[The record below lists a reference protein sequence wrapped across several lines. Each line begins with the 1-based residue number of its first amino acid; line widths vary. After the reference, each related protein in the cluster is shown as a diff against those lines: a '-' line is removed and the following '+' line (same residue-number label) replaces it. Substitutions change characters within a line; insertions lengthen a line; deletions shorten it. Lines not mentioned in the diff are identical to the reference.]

1 MAGRG
6 KNVVRFRRGARRHP
20 QWHLGYPPTKKRRRL
35 GPRHYLRGAMAVS
48 LVSLVGLQLGPDVAN
63 YTMSPAH
70 AGGCRVASI
79 VDGDTLK
86 LHCKHRG
93 LLRARLVGFD
103 TPEVFSPKCAYE
115 AWRGQAAT
123 WELRRLLFNAKTATY
138 IFQGLDRYGR
148 SLISVYLD
156 GKSLA
161 LSMVGSGHAVAYDGG
176 ARKNWCSEA
185 PA

>member
-1 MAGRG
+1 MAGRV

-20 QWHLGYPPTKKRRRL
+20 QWHLGDPPSAKRRGL
-35 GPRHYLRGAMAVS
+35 DPHTYLRGVIAVS
-48 LVSLVGLQLGPDVAN
+48 LLGLVGLQLAPDAAN
-63 YTMSPAH
+63 FTMSPAH

-79 VDGDTLK
+79 VDGDTVK

-93 LLRARLVGFD
+93 LVRARLVGFD
-103 TPEVFSPKCAYE
+103 APEVFSPKCAHE

-138 IFQGLDRYGR
+138 VFQGLDRYGR
-148 SLISVYLD
+148 SLVSVFLD

-161 LSMVGSGHAVAYDGG
+161 LSMVRSGHAVKYDGG
-176 ARKNWCSEA
+176 ARKNWCSEV